1 MNGLETY
8 RLFQS
13 IRLHFKNSKYNV
25 IESRGRIRGC
35 TQEVFDNRNDKYL
48 FEKLGKKFD
57 KLSDLAM
64 FFVSNFAYGNDQ
76 VIYSDESFDN
86 YIEWKRRRES
96 ITKIFDD
103 DYVIIKEQPNPFVVM
118 GAEPTALKLY
128 LSKKITLESLCIL
141 DIELDIINKYHWN
154 DIDILWKDVF
164 LLIKKTSCFV
174 KYKKDNILKIIEGD

>member
-13 IRLHFKNSKYNV
+13 IRLHFKNPKYNV
-25 IESRGRIRGC
+25 IESRGRIKGC

-48 FEKLGKKFD
+48 FEKLGKKFN

-96 ITKIFDD
+96 ITKIFED
-103 DYVIIKEQPNPFVVM
+103 DYTIISEHTEPFKVDGM
-118 GAEPTALKLY
+118 EPMALKLY
-128 LSKKITLESLCIL
+128 LSKKISIETLCIL
-141 DIELDIINKYHWN
+141 DVELDIINKYSW
-154 DIDILWKDVF
+154 DDVDILWKDVF

-174 KYKKDNILKIIEGD
+174 KYKRNKILEIIEG